1 MKTTSRTTPLIIA
14 LVVVLVT
21 FACTLGEPTLQ
32 DYQEMA
38 GNEPT
43 RNALTVQPTEDPGYQ
58 YGTVVGTMSTI
69 WKDVWVDNVAFNPV
83 CTDDQAEYHLLIAPV
98 NIAPANSPST
108 DSVPSGKYYFR
119 LDVMAA
125 RYLPDDKTG
134 KCNISAGRSDA
145 VTHFIFAGSYDPAN
159 LTFNV
164 FTCGNS
170 GDVGEG
176 SEIQSTIYRAS
187 GNLVCRSSDQMKMV
201 FTFSDMQMLQGTG
214 TPPLP

>member
-1 MKTTSRTTPLIIA
+1 MKTTSRTKLLIIA
-14 LVVVLVT
+14 LVIVLVT
-21 FACTLGEPTLQ
+21 LACTLGETTLQ

-43 RNALTVQPTEDPGYQ
+43 RNALTIQPTEEPEYQ

-69 WKDVWVDNVAFNPV
+69 WKDVWVDNVAFNPI
-83 CTDDQAEYHLLIAPV
+83 CTDDQAEYKLLMAPV
-98 NIAPANSPST
+98 NVAPPNSPST
-108 DSVPSGKYYFR
+108 SSVPSGKYYFR

-134 KCNISAGRSDA
+134 ACDTSVGRSYA
-145 VTHFIFAGSYDPAN
+145 MTHFIFAGSYDPAN
-159 LTFNV
+159 LEFRIL
-164 FTCGNS
+164 TCGNS

-176 SEIQSTIYRAS
+176 SGIYSKYYTAS

-201 FTFSDMQMLQGTG
+201 FTFSDMQLLQGTG
-214 TPPLP
+214 TPPTP